1 MLRDVHAHAD
11 DVVLG
16 EHVLI
21 VAGGVLPLLEESI
34 SGLHRVLR
42 GAVRAPLVPEVLTV
56 VVGDVLSGIGRI
68 ATVELTRAE
77 ALVLRVMT
85 EGITVRHVLAP
96 RASIGGD
103 RIGDNQF
110 RQAGVRSI
118 GVHLLNEKSFDNA
131 SLGVVVDLRPVNPV
145 EATADG
151 IRSGRSLT
159 SRGGGLEGTLLRS
172 LECGLCI
179 GESSSQLG
187 LTRGI
192 QGGRRRVTR
201 CRGGV
206 ARQEG
211 VVFSSD
217 APFCARQGIAER
229 VTAGSVPLREGG
241 DNNEGCCDRGRSENH
256 GRMCASELERH

>member
-159 SRGGGLEGTLLRS
+159 SRGGGLKNCLLRGLQRS
-172 LECGLCI
+172 LRVGKGCT
-179 GESSSQLG
+179 QLG
-187 LTRGI
+187 FAGRVQCGSRGI
-192 QGGRRRVTR
+192 ACS
-201 CRGGV
+201 CRGI